1 MMVLMHSR
9 RNPVRVAQLLRFR
22 LDGRLIGKILRIV
35 VPNGLENSV
44 FQLGRVLLVSMISTF
59 GTAQIAANAVA
70 NNIDSFGI
78 IPGQAL
84 GLALITVVGQCVGA
98 RDWAQVRAYTKKL
111 VKIAYCCIWGLNA
124 VLLLLLPLILRIY
137 NLSDAA
143 RQYAFLLILIHN
155 GCAMAL
161 WPLSFTLPNALRA
174 AGDVKV
180 PMVISMVSMA
190 AVRLVGS
197 WLLGVKLGLGVVGV
211 WIAMVADWVVRT
223 ICFLLRVRQKLWKE
237 HP

>member
-1 MMVLMHSR
+1 M
-9 RNPVRVAQLLRFR
+9 
-22 LDGRLIGKILRIV
+22 
-35 VPNGLENSV
+35 
-44 FQLGRVLLVSMISTF
+44 
-59 GTAQIAANAVA
+59 
-70 NNIDSFGI
+70 
-78 IPGQAL
+78 
-84 GLALITVVGQCVGA
+84 
-98 RDWAQVRAYTKKL
+98 RAYTKKL

-223 ICFLLRVRQKLWKE
+223 ICFLRGCAKLWKE
-237 HP
+237 HHEPLGIGRPRALHRRRAAGDGNRARRCDLYCTSGDTLWAIARDTAPPWPPWRPLNRIADPDLIVPGQVLELPA